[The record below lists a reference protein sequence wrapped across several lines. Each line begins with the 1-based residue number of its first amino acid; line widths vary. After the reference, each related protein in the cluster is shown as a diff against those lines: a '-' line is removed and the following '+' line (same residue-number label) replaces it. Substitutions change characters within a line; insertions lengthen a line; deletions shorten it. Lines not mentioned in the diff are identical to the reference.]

1 VPGLKDRIRLLVRP
15 PRDEEPRLPEVAAN
29 VAVIMDGNGRW
40 SRRRGLP
47 VIAGHRAGA
56 RALRRTVEAA
66 IDLGVRSLSVY
77 AFSTENWTRPPDEVR
92 DLLDLLAETIHR
104 EFQDLAA
111 QGVRVRF
118 VGRRDR
124 LSHGLAAEMQGL
136 EDTTSTNTALDLYV
150 CFDYGGR
157 DELVEAAR
165 RLVRDNVP
173 ADEVDEAALRARL
186 YEPRLPDPDLVIRT
200 SGESRVSNF
209 LLFQIA
215 YAELVFSD
223 ALWPDFGRDELA
235 RALHEYASRRR
246 RFGGR

>member
-15 PRDEEPRLPEVAAN
+15 PRDEEPQLPEVASS
-29 VAVIMDGNGRW
+29 VALIMDGNGRW
-40 SRRRGLP
+40 ARRRGLP
-47 VIAGHRAGA
+47 VLAGHRAGA

-77 AFSTENWTRPPDEVR
+77 AFSTENWTRPPDEVS
-92 DLLDLLAETIHR
+92 DLLDLLGETIQR

-124 LSHGLAAEMQGL
+124 LSPALAEEMQVL
-136 EDTTSTNTALDLYV
+136 EDTTSANAALDLYV

-165 RLVRDNVP
+165 RLVRDGVS
-173 ADEVDEAALRARL
+173 ADEIDEAALRARL

-200 SGESRVSNF
+200 SGENRLSNF
-209 LLFQIA
+209 LIFQIA
-215 YAELVFSD
+215 YAEFVFSD
-223 ALWPDFGRDELA
+223 VLWPDFGHAELS
-235 RALHEYASRRR
+235 RSLHEYASRRR

>member
-1 VPGLKDRIRLLVRP
+1 VL
-15 PRDEEPRLPEVAAN
+15 
-29 VAVIMDGNGRW
+29 
-40 SRRRGLP
+40 
-47 VIAGHRAGA
+47 AGHRAGA
-56 RALRRTVEAA
+56 RALRRTVEAS

-77 AFSTENWTRPPDEVR
+77 AFSTENWTRPPEEVS

-124 LSHGLAAEMQGL
+124 LSPALAAEMQGL
-136 EDTTSTNTALDLYV
+136 EDSTASNEALDLYV

-165 RLVRDNVP
+165 RLVRDGVP
-173 ADEVDEAALRARL
+173 ADEVDEQALRARL
-186 YEPRLPDPDLVIRT
+186 YEPRLPDPDLVIRS
-200 SGESRVSNF
+200 SGENRVSNF

-235 RALHEYASRRR
+235 AALHEYARRRR

>member
-1 VPGLKDRIRLLVRP
+1 VPTLKDRIRLLVRP
-15 PRDEEPRLPEVAAN
+15 PRDEEPRLPEVASS

-40 SRRRGLP
+40 ARRRGLP
-47 VIAGHRAGA
+47 VLAGHRAGA

-66 IDLGVRSLSVY
+66 IDLGVGSLAVY

-124 LSHGLAAEMQGL
+124 LSPGLLAEVEEL
-136 EDTTSTNTALDLYV
+136 ERSTATNSALDLFV

-157 DELVEAAR
+157 DELVSAAR
-165 RLVRDNVP
+165 SLVRDGV
-173 ADEVDEAALRARL
+173 AAEDVDEAALRARL
-186 YEPRLPDPDLVIRT
+186 YEPALPDPDLVIRS

-235 RALHEYASRRR
+235 AALHEYARRRR

>member
-1 VPGLKDRIRLLVRP
+1 MPGLKDRIRLLVRA
-15 PRDEEPRLPEVAAN
+15 PRDEEPRLPEVASS
-29 VAVIMDGNGRW
+29 VALIMDGNGRW
-40 SRRRGLP
+40 ARRRGLP
-47 VIAGHRAGA
+47 VLAGHRAGA
-56 RALRRTVEAA
+56 RALRRTVEAS

-92 DLLDLLAETIHR
+92 DLLDLLGETIHR
-104 EFQDLAA
+104 EFRDLAA

-124 LSHGLAAEMQGL
+124 LSPELAVELKGL
-136 EDTTSTNTALDLYV
+136 EDTTASNEALDLYV

-165 RLVRDNVP
+165 RLVRDGVP
-173 ADEVDEAALRARL
+173 ADEIDEAALRARL
-186 YEPRLPDPDLVIRT
+186 YEPSLPDPDLVIRS
-200 SGESRVSNF
+200 SGEHRVSNF

-235 RALHEYASRRR
+235 SALGEYARRRR

>member
-1 VPGLKDRIRLLVRP
+1 MPGLKDRIRLLVRA
-15 PRDEEPRLPEVAAN
+15 PRDEEPRLPEVASS
-29 VAVIMDGNGRW
+29 VALIMDGNGRW
-40 SRRRGLP
+40 ARRRGLP
-47 VIAGHRAGA
+47 VLAGHRAGA
-56 RALRRTVEAA
+56 RALRRTVEAS

-104 EFQDLAA
+104 EFKDLAA

-124 LSHGLAAEMQGL
+124 LSPELAAELKGL
-136 EDTTSTNTALDLYV
+136 EDSTASNEALDLYV

-165 RLVRDNVP
+165 RLVRDGVP
-173 ADEVDEAALRARL
+173 ADEVDEQALRARL
-186 YEPRLPDPDLVIRT
+186 YEPRLPDPDLVIRS
-200 SGESRVSNF
+200 SGENRVSNF

-235 RALHEYASRRR
+235 AALHEYARRRR

>member
-1 VPGLKDRIRLLVRP
+1 VFVHRRRP
-15 PRDEEPRLPEVAAN
+15 PPAA
-29 VAVIMDGNGRW
+29 
-40 SRRRGLP
+40 P
-47 VIAGHRAGA
+47 PPPPPPPP
-56 RALRRTVEAA
+56 LRRTVEAA

-77 AFSTENWTRPPDEVR
+77 AFSTENWTRPPDEVA
-92 DLLDLLAETIHR
+92 DLLDLLGETIQR
-104 EFQDLAA
+104 EFRDLAA

-124 LSHGLAAEMQGL
+124 LSPELAAEMQAL
-136 EDTTSTNTALDLYV
+136 EDTTRDNQALDLYV

-165 RLVRDNVP
+165 RLVRDNV
-173 ADEVDEAALRARL
+173 AAEDVDEAALRARL

-200 SGESRVSNF
+200 SGENRISNF

>member
-1 VPGLKDRIRLLVRP
+1 MA
-15 PRDEEPRLPEVAAN
+15 EPENVAAATR

-77 AFSTENWTRPPDEVR
+77 AFSTENWTRPPDEVS
-92 DLLDLLAETIHR
+92 DLLDLLGETIQR

-124 LSHGLAAEMQGL
+124 LSPALAAEMRGL
-136 EDTTSTNTALDLYV
+136 EDSTSANEALDLYV

-165 RLVRDNVP
+165 SLVRDGVA

-186 YEPRLPDPDLVIRT
+186 YEPRLPDPDLVIRS
-200 SGESRVSNF
+200 SGENRLSNF

-215 YAELVFSD
+215 YAEFVFSD
-223 ALWPDFGRDELA
+223 VLWPDFGKDELA
-235 RALHEYASRRR
+235 RCLHDYAGRRR

>member
-15 PRDEEPRLPEVAAN
+15 PRDEEPRLPEVASS
-29 VAVIMDGNGRW
+29 VALIMDGNGRW
-40 SRRRGLP
+40 AKRRGLP
-47 VIAGHRAGA
+47 VLAGHRAGA

-66 IDLGVRSLSVY
+66 IDLGVGSLAVY

-104 EFQDLAA
+104 EFRDLAA

-124 LSHGLAAEMQGL
+124 LSAGLLAEVEEL
-136 EDTTSTNTALDLYV
+136 ERSTAENSALDLYV

-157 DELVEAAR
+157 DELVSAAR
-165 RLVRDNVP
+165 SLVRDGV
-173 ADEVDEAALRARL
+173 AAEDVDEQALRARL
-186 YEPRLPDPDLVIRT
+186 YEPRLPDPDLVIRS
-200 SGESRVSNF
+200 SGENRVSNF

-235 RALHEYASRRR
+235 AALHEYASRRR

>member
-1 VPGLKDRIRLLVRP
+1 MPGLKDRIRLLVRS
-15 PRDEEPRLPEVAAN
+15 PRDEEPRLPEVASS
-29 VAVIMDGNGRW
+29 VALIMDGNGRW
-40 SRRRGLP
+40 ARRRGLP
-47 VIAGHRAGA
+47 VLAGHRAGA
-56 RALRRTVEAA
+56 RALRRTVEAS

-92 DLLDLLAETIHR
+92 DLLDLLGETIHR
-104 EFQDLAA
+104 EFKDLAA

-124 LSHGLAAEMQGL
+124 LSPELAAELKGL
-136 EDTTSTNTALDLYV
+136 EDTTATNEALDLYV

-165 RLVRDNVP
+165 RLVRDGVP
-173 ADEVDEAALRARL
+173 ADEIDEAALRARL
-186 YEPRLPDPDLVIRT
+186 YEPSLPDPDLVIRS
-200 SGESRVSNF
+200 SGEHRVSNF

-235 RALHEYASRRR
+235 SALGEYARRRR

>member
-1 VPGLKDRIRLLVRP
+1 MPGLKDRIRLLVRP
-15 PRDEEPRLPEVAAN
+15 PRDEEPRLPEVASS
-29 VAVIMDGNGRW
+29 VALIMDGNGRW
-40 SRRRGLP
+40 ARRRGLP
-47 VIAGHRAGA
+47 VLAGHRAGA
-56 RALRRTVEAA
+56 RALRRTVEAS

-77 AFSTENWTRPPDEVR
+77 AFSTENWTRPPEEVS

-104 EFQDLAA
+104 EFKDLAA

-124 LSHGLAAEMQGL
+124 LSPALAAEMQGL
-136 EDTTSTNTALDLYV
+136 ELTTAANEALDLFV

-165 RLVRDNVP
+165 RLVRDGVP
-173 ADEVDEAALRARL
+173 ADEVDEQALRARL
-186 YEPRLPDPDLVIRT
+186 YEPSLPDPDLVIRS
-200 SGESRVSNF
+200 SGENRVSNF

-235 RALHEYASRRR
+235 AALHEYARRRR

>member
-1 VPGLKDRIRLLVRP
+1 MPGLKDRIRLLVRP
-15 PRDEEPRLPEVAAN
+15 PRDEEPRLPEVASS
-29 VAVIMDGNGRW
+29 VALIMDGNGRW
-40 SRRRGLP
+40 ARRRGLP
-47 VIAGHRAGA
+47 VLAGHRAGA
-56 RALRRTVEAA
+56 RALRRTVEAS

-77 AFSTENWTRPPDEVR
+77 AFSTENWTRPPEEVS

-104 EFQDLAA
+104 EFVDLAA

-124 LSHGLAAEMQGL
+124 LSPALAAEMEGL
-136 EDTTSTNTALDLYV
+136 ERTTVANEALDLFV

-165 RLVRDNVP
+165 RLVRDGVP
-173 ADEVDEAALRARL
+173 ADEVDEQALRARL
-186 YEPRLPDPDLVIRT
+186 YEPSLPDPDLVIRS
-200 SGESRVSNF
+200 SGENRVSNF

-235 RALHEYASRRR
+235 AALHEYARRRR